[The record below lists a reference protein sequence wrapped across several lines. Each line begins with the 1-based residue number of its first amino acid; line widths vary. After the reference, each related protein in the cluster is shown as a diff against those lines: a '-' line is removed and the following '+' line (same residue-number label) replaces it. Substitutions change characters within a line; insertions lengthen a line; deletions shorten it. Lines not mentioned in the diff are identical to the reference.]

1 MFISIIRSLYYEI
14 KPFFLMFLFDPPLKT
29 SEKHQR
35 FSFVFRRD
43 PNIKLTK
50 NELNKFKNLIW
61 CLMLTLN
68 TVLTA
73 RKNFLKNSELTNH
86 KKSHLIVYIVNFWEL
101 RQSFLDFSS
110 FRERKN
116 KRKIAILINWKQK
129 LFWLWYHCIKSSI
142 ICISLKY

>member
-14 KPFFLMFLFDPPLKT
+14 KPFFLMFLFDPLLKT

-35 FSFVFRRD
+35 FSFFFRRD

-86 KKSHLIVYIVNFWEL
+86 KKSHLVVYIVNFWEL
-101 RQSFLDFSS
+101 RQLFLDFSS

-116 KRKIAILINWKQK
+116 KRKIAILIN
-129 LFWLWYHCIKSSI
+129 
-142 ICISLKY
+142 